1 MENLSEKTRELLKKS
16 APLFWE
22 KKLEVTTRMYQ
33 ILFQRYPETKSLFK
47 EFRAKQPNMFVAAL
61 MAHMMSIDDPEVLL
75 SFRVGIAR
83 SHVMAGVQEKHY
95 PLLGDA
101 LNSAMRELLS
111 NEFDEQTFQA
121 WEQWFYFFGNLLIER
136 ERDHYSGK
144 HLLVPA
150 S

>member
-1 MENLSEKTRELLKKS
+1 MENLSEKTRELLKKT

-121 WEQWFYFFGNLLIER
+121 WEQ
-136 ERDHYSGK
+136 
-144 HLLVPA
+144 
-150 S
+150 

>member
-47 EFRAKQPNMFVAAL
+47 EFREKQPNMFVAAL

-121 WEQWFYFFGNLLIER
+121 WEQ
-136 ERDHYSGK
+136 
-144 HLLVPA
+144 
-150 S
+150 